1 MDQSAGVN
9 KLSPIHPILLF
20 PTHRTHSLTS
30 IPHFKM
36 SQTPGSNQ
44 TPNDTNPV
52 TTVTSDG
59 TANTNTAETNTA
71 NTNTANKTV
80 SKRTPADSTSSNSSI
95 PCPPAGGS
103 YETGAAAEVFLK
115 NFANSNH
122 YALSSIDS
130 KPRFKKWKCIKGP
143 NQKQLLKLVQ
153 DPQASIPTCP
163 FTVSAKF
170 ESSSR
175 TWTISVI
182 NPYHDHGPIPNL
194 KPPKLPSLVP
204 TQPKKRKQRSDAIVL
219 DLTYDSD
226 TADESDQEPIDDYKM
241 LINKLKS
248 FDDKTRHSLI
258 GRFLRDCEIT
268 QDALESSKEH
278 KALPKIVRSLLS
290 LFLSSYTC
298 YQSLEQNCLL
308 IVDCNLLHLRKER
321 WKAKLPLNR
330 QHPKKLKIM
339 GRFVYHFYSINI
351 SI

>member
-20 PTHRTHSLTS
+20 PTHQTHSLTS

-71 NTNTANKTV
+71 ETNTADTNTANKTV

-153 DPQASIPTCP
+153 DPQASIQTCP

-194 KPPKLPSLVP
+194 KPPNTVKIMYFTNVKNDCIYWKMIDQKLF
-204 TQPKKRKQRSDAIVL
+204 
-219 DLTYDSD
+219 
-226 TADESDQEPIDDYKM
+226 
-241 LINKLKS
+241 LKVWPQ
-248 FDDKTRHSLI
+248 FW
-258 GRFLRDCEIT
+258 
-268 QDALESSKEH
+268 
-278 KALPKIVRSLLS
+278 PKILKKK
-290 LFLSSYTC
+290 SS
-298 YQSLEQNCLL
+298 
-308 IVDCNLLHLRKER
+308 ER
-321 WKAKLPLNR
+321 YNTLCP
-330 QHPKKLKIM
+330 
-339 GRFVYHFYSINI
+339 
-351 SI
+351 